1 LVTALPAR
9 SHQILRIR
17 TLIPLLPALLAG
29 TTGVAAADPGPAGGG
44 PVMPLSQ
51 VQPGMACTAD
61 TVIQGTAISTF
72 DVQVI
77 GVVQQNGEG
86 PRILVSV
93 SGPAVAQT
101 GIAEGFS
108 GSPVY
113 CQDATGTPENIGAI
127 SEGVGQYGNNIG
139 LVTPIQQ
146 MLGEPINPPSALPQF
161 AAQTRQLVG
170 PLTVGGLSPALLA
183 VLVQAGRSAGR
194 LVVPAP
200 STPFLGFPVQPLVP
214 GASVAASYSTGAI
227 AIGAIGTV
235 TYAAGAAVYAF
246 GHPFDGAGRRSLL
259 LQDAYVYDVI
269 GNPDPGVAPSYKF
282 ASPGHVE
289 GTLTADTPNA
299 IVGTLGA
306 PPPLIG
312 VNVTATD
319 LNTGHVLQLDTQ
331 TADETDI
338 GFPTGT
344 SLIDLVAPLAV
355 AQTATQIYDGPPAN
369 ESGRMCLSIALRES
383 HAPLS
388 FCNRYVGTGSPGTAN
403 GPPELAT
410 AASSDLSSALGLL
423 DGVQFARLHVVSVT
437 AHIDAQ
443 RGLVQG
449 QLLTAQAPSH
459 VKARQLVTIHAHV
472 RLYRGALRTF
482 SFKVRIPRGLPR
494 FVVAHLKGP
503 DASSL
508 SGAGGGL
515 GSQLLGALTGSSSPS
530 PSSQGPASIAD
541 LRHEFAA
548 IGRYDGLQLEFPG
561 RPPIRVY
568 RNATLPILGSTT
580 VTFTVG
586 H

>member
-1 LVTALPAR
+1 MSL
-9 SHQILRIR
+9 ILRLR
-17 TLIPLLPALLAG
+17 TLIPLISLLPALLAA
-29 TTGVAAADPGPAGGG
+29 TTGVAVADPGPAGGG
-44 PVMPLSQ
+44 PIMPLSQ
-51 VQPGMACTAD
+51 VQPGMSCTAD

-77 GVVQQNGEG
+77 AVVQQNGEG

-113 CQDATGTPENIGAI
+113 CPDATGTPENIGAI
-127 SEGVGQYGNNIG
+127 SEGVGQYGNNVG
-139 LVTPIQQ
+139 LVTPIEQ
-146 MLGEPINPPSALPQF
+146 MLGEPINPPSALPKF

-170 PLTVGGLSPALLA
+170 PLTVSGLSPAVLA
-183 VLVQAGRSAGR
+183 VLEQAGRRTGR
-194 LVVPAP
+194 LVVAAP

-235 TYAAGAAVYAF
+235 TYAAGQAVYAF
-246 GHPFDGAGRRSLL
+246 GHPLDGAGRRSLL
-259 LQDAYVYDVI
+259 LQDAYVYTVI
-269 GNPDPGVAPSYKF
+269 GNPDPGLAPSYKF

-299 IVGTLGA
+299 IIGTLGA
-306 PPPLIG
+306 PPQLIG

-319 LNTGHVLQLDTQ
+319 LDTGQVLQLDTQ

-344 SLIDLVAPLAV
+344 SLIDLVAPLAL

-369 ESGRMCLSIALRES
+369 ESGRMCLTVTLRES

-388 FCNRYVGTGSPGTAN
+388 FCNRYAGTGASGSSQ
-403 GPPELAT
+403 GPPDLAT
-410 AASSDLSSALGLL
+410 ATSSDLSSALGLL
-423 DGVQFARLHVVSVT
+423 DGVQFAQLHVVSMS
-437 AHIDAQ
+437 AHIYAQ
-443 RGLVQG
+443 RGLVEG

-459 VKARQLVTIHAHV
+459 VKPRQLITIHAHV
-472 RLYRGALRTF
+472 RLYRGPLRTF
-482 SFKVRIPRGLPR
+482 SFKLRIPGGLHG
-494 FVVAHLKGP
+494 FVVAHLKGT
-503 DASSL
+503 DAASL
-508 SGAGGGL
+508 SGAGGSL
-515 GSQLLGALTGSSSPS
+515 ASQLAGALSGSSSPS
-530 PSSQGPASIAD
+530 SSSSGPASIAD
-541 LRHEFAA
+541 LRHQFAA
-548 IGRYDGLQLEFPG
+548 IGRYDGLELSFP
-561 RPPIRVY
+561 RMAPIRVY
-568 RNATLPILGSTT
+568 RNATLPILGSTA

-586 H
+586 R